1 MIQVDRRLTRSL
13 LFSKHDDKGECV
25 VRTSIL
31 NMLRNYSN
39 EYLSGEEISKQLA
52 VSRTAIWKQI
62 QTLKQAG
69 YEIEA
74 HPRKGY
80 RLKGVPDRLL
90 PDEIRDHLSTMILG
104 KQEIYYFNDID
115 STNNEA
121 KKQANLGCHEGA
133 IILSEMQNSGRGR
146 ISRSWFS
153 PAGKGIWLSVVL
165 RPPFHPYDAP
175 KCTLLAAVA
184 VTKAIRKVTQV
195 QCGIKWPN
203 DILYEGKKL
212 VGILTEMSAEMDAIN
227 YVVIGMGINVNID
240 QQEFPEELKK
250 IATSLSLAAGKPIER
265 LALLQ
270 AILIELEREYNN
282 VIQHGFLTVLDDWRE
297 LSVTLGQ
304 TVDVLGGSKEF
315 SGLAVDIDNDGAL
328 LVQTEDRIEKIIA
341 GDVSIRPRI

>member
-1 MIQVDRRLTRSL
+1 M
-13 LFSKHDDKGECV
+13 

-39 EYLSGEEISKQLA
+39 EYLSGEEISRQLA
-52 VSRTAIWKQI
+52 VSRTAIWKHI
-62 QTLKQAG
+62 QALKQAG

-74 HPRKGY
+74 HPRQGY

-90 PDEIRDHLSTMILG
+90 PDEIRDHLHTAILG
-104 KQEIYYFNDID
+104 QQEIYYYNDIG

-133 IILSEMQNSGRGR
+133 IVLSEMQNSGRGR

-153 PAGKGIWLSVVL
+153 PAGKGIWLSLVL

-175 KCTLLAAVA
+175 KCTLMAAVA
-184 VTKAIRKVTQV
+184 VTKAIRRVTQV
-195 QCGIKWPN
+195 KCGIKWPN

-212 VGILTEMSAEMDAIN
+212 VGILTEMNAEMDVIN
-227 YVVIGMGINVNID
+227 YIVIGMGINVNIER
-240 QQEFPEELKK
+240 QEFPEELKK
-250 IATSLSLAAGKPIER
+250 IATSLSLASGQLVAR
-265 LALLQ
+265 LSLLQ
-270 AILIELEREYNN
+270 EILIELEREYNN
-282 VIQHGFLTVLDDWRE
+282 VIQHGFSPVLDDWRE

-304 TVDVLGGSKEF
+304 TVDVLGGSKQF

-328 LVQTEDRIEKIIA
+328 LVQTKDGIEKIIA
-341 GDVSIRPRI
+341 GDVSIRPQA